1 MDIVPILTV
10 ILIVLAAAGLFFIY
24 PVFKKVS
31 KDKEQDKSLA
41 LLQNQI
47 ENLSKSIGDRLA
59 ETNQS
64 IQRQF
69 SESISI
75 VKDVTEKLV
84 KLEST
89 NKQII
94 DYASQLKSLEN
105 ILKSPKQRGL
115 LGEYF
120 LETLLDNTFPPGQY
134 KMQYSFADNSIVDAV
149 IFVKDKVIPI
159 DAKFSL
165 EKYEQLYNEKNK
177 ERAAEIEKELK
188 SDLKNRINETS
199 KYIKPAEGTTD
210 FAIMFIPAEGVF
222 YNLLSYKIGTLEV
235 SSVNL
240 IEYAYSKHVIITSP
254 TTFLAY
260 LQTILQALHALKI
273 EESVKEVIKKVK
285 DLGRH
290 LASYDEFM
298 RKVGKNLSTTV
309 GSYNS
314 AYKEFAKI
322 DRDIVK
328 IGDTEKTIEPLLI
341 DKPADN

>member
-1 MDIVPILTV
+1 MGILSGLIG
-10 ILIVLAAAGLFFIY
+10 ILIVLTAAGLFFIY
-24 PVFKKVS
+24 PAFKKIS
-31 KDKEQDKSLA
+31 KDSEQDKGLA

-64 IQRQF
+64 LQRQF
-69 SESISI
+69 SESVSI
-75 VKDVTEKLV
+75 VRDVTEKLV
-84 KLEST
+84 KLESA

-165 EKYEQLYNEKNK
+165 ERYEQLCNEKNR
-177 ERAAEIEKELK
+177 ERTAEIERELK
-188 SDLKNRINETS
+188 TDLKNRINETS
-199 KYIKPAEGTTD
+199 KYIKPDEGTTD

-222 YNLLSYKIGTLEV
+222 YNLLSFKVGALEA

-273 EESVKEVIKKVK
+273 EESVKDVIKKVK
-285 DLGRH
+285 ELGRH
-290 LASYDEFM
+290 LTSYDELM
-298 RKVGKNLSTTV
+298 RRVGKNLNTTV

-322 DRDIVK
+322 DKDVSK
-328 IGDTEKTIEPLLI
+328 IGGAERTVEPLLI
-341 DKPADN
+341 DKPENN